1 MRVSKGKNKKLI
13 NAIENETEYIYMF
26 KLNASNPIE
35 KLLLSKVNS
44 AMQEKNLTVRDAF
57 LYVFSRSVEYGIN
70 SDTNIIN
77 ENAANSINDNVN
89 NNIIT
94 DKKEKKESDHDNDND
109 NDNNNSQSIIPP
121 ELQRQFDNFKN
132 KSSDENK
139 NDSSKSDNSA
149 AIGNF
154 LKKNFGTNY

>member
-70 SDTNIIN
+70 SDINIIN

-94 DKKEKKESDHDNDND
+94 DKKEKKESDDD

>member
-94 DKKEKKESDHDNDND
+94 DKKESYHD

>member
-13 NAIENETEYIYMF
+13 NAIENETEYTYMF

-70 SDTNIIN
+70 NDTNIIN
-77 ENAANSINDNVN
+77 ENAANSINNNVN

-94 DKKEKKESDHDNDND
+94 DKKEKKESDDD

-132 KSSDENK
+132 KSFDENK

>member
-94 DKKEKKESDHDNDND
+94 DKKEKKESYHD

>member
-13 NAIENETEYIYMF
+13 NAIENETEYTYMF

-94 DKKEKKESDHDNDND
+94 DKKEKKESDDD

>member
-13 NAIENETEYIYMF
+13 NAIENETEYTYMF

-77 ENAANSINDNVN
+77 QNAANSINDNVN

-94 DKKEKKESDHDNDND
+94 DKKESDYD

>member
-13 NAIENETEYIYMF
+13 NAIENETEYTYMF

-77 ENAANSINDNVN
+77 ENADNSINDNVN

-94 DKKEKKESDHDNDND
+94 DKKEKKESADDNDK
-109 NDNNNSQSIIPP
+109 NNSQSIIPP
-121 ELQRQFDNFKN
+121 ELQRQFDNFNN

>member
-13 NAIENETEYIYMF
+13 NAIENETEYTYMF

-77 ENAANSINDNVN
+77 QNAANSINDNVN

-94 DKKEKKESDHDNDND
+94 DKKEKKESDDD

>member
-13 NAIENETEYIYMF
+13 NAIENETEYTYMF

-70 SDTNIIN
+70 NDTNIIN
-77 ENAANSINDNVN
+77 ENAANSINNNVN

-94 DKKEKKESDHDNDND
+94 DKKEKKEKKESDDD

>member
-13 NAIENETEYIYMF
+13 NAIENETEYTYMF

-70 SDTNIIN
+70 NDTNIIN
-77 ENAANSINDNVN
+77 ENAANSINNNVN

-94 DKKEKKESDHDNDND
+94 DKKEKKESDDD

-154 LKKNFGTNY
+154 LKKNFGINY

>member
-35 KLLLSKVNS
+35 KLLLSKVNFV
-44 AMQEKNLTVRDAF
+44 MQEKNLTVRDAF
-57 LYVFSRSVEYGIN
+57 LYVFSKSVEYN
-70 SDTNIIN
+70 DSSVTNIIN
-77 ENAANSINDNVN
+77 ENVGNSINDNVN
-89 NNIIT
+89 NNVIT
-94 DKKEKKESDHDNDND
+94 DKKEEKESAVDNDK
-109 NDNNNSQSIIPP
+109 NNSQSIIPL
-121 ELQRQFDNFKN
+121 ELQKQFDNFNNN

-139 NDSSKSDNSA
+139 NDSNKSDNTA
-149 AIGNF
+149 VIGNF

>member
-13 NAIENETEYIYMF
+13 NAIENETEYTYMF
-26 KLNASNPIE
+26 KLNASNPVE
-35 KLLLSKVNS
+35 KLLLSKVNLI
-44 AMQEKNLTVRDAF
+44 MQEKNLTVRDAF
-57 LYVFSRSVEYGIN
+57 LYVFSKSVEYGIN
-70 SDTNIIN
+70 SNANIIN
-77 ENAANSINDNVN
+77 ENVDNSTNDNIS

-94 DKKEKKESDHDNDND
+94 DKEEEKEYAD
-109 NDNNNSQSIIPP
+109 DNNNSQSIIPS
-121 ELQRQFDNFKN
+121 ELQRKFDDFNS

-139 NDSSKSDNSA
+139 NDSSKSNNSE

>member
-13 NAIENETEYIYMF
+13 NAIENETEYTYMF

-94 DKKEKKESDHDNDND
+94 DKKEKKESYHD

>member
-13 NAIENETEYIYMF
+13 NAIENETEYTYMF

-94 DKKEKKESDHDNDND
+94 DKKEKKESDHDNDN
-109 NDNNNSQSIIPP
+109 NNSQSIIPP

>member
-13 NAIENETEYIYMF
+13 NAIENETEYTYMF

-70 SDTNIIN
+70 NDTNIIN
-77 ENAANSINDNVN
+77 ENAANSINNNVN

-94 DKKEKKESDHDNDND
+94 DKKEKKNLMMIMITIIHNQLFHQSFKDNLIILKISLLMKIKMIVV
-109 NDNNNSQSIIPP
+109 SQIT
-121 ELQRQFDNFKN
+121 LQQ
-132 KSSDENK
+132 
-139 NDSSKSDNSA
+139 
-149 AIGNF
+149 
-154 LKKNFGTNY
+154 

>member
-13 NAIENETEYIYMF
+13 NAIENETEYTYMF

-70 SDTNIIN
+70 SETNIIN
-77 ENAANSINDNVN
+77 ENADNIINDNVN

-94 DKKEKKESDHDNDND
+94 DKKEKKESADDNDK
-109 NDNNNSQSIIPP
+109 NNSQSIIPP
-121 ELQRQFDNFKN
+121 ELQRQFDNFNN

>member
-57 LYVFSRSVEYGIN
+57 LYVFLRSVEYGIN

-94 DKKEKKESDHDNDND
+94 DKKEKKESDDD

>member
-13 NAIENETEYIYMF
+13 NAIENETEYTYMF

-70 SDTNIIN
+70 SETNIIN
-77 ENAANSINDNVN
+77 ENADNSINDNVN

-94 DKKEKKESDHDNDND
+94 DKKEKKESADDNDK
-109 NDNNNSQSIIPP
+109 NNSQSIIPP
-121 ELQRQFDNFKN
+121 ELQRQFDNFNN

>member
-94 DKKEKKESDHDNDND
+94 DKKEKKESYHD

-149 AIGNF
+149 AIGNL

>member
-77 ENAANSINDNVN
+77 EKAANSINDNVN

-94 DKKEKKESDHDNDND
+94 DKKEKKESDDD

>member
-94 DKKEKKESDHDNDND
+94 DKKEKKESDDD

-121 ELQRQFDNFKN
+121 ELQIQFDNFKN

>member
-94 DKKEKKESDHDNDND
+94 DKKEKKESDDD

>member
-94 DKKEKKESDHDNDND
+94 DKKEKKESDHDNDN
-109 NDNNNSQSIIPP
+109 NNSQSIIPP
-121 ELQRQFDNFKN
+121 ELQRQFDNFIN
-132 KSSDENK
+132 KSSDENN

>member
-13 NAIENETEYIYMF
+13 NAIENETEYTYMF
-26 KLNASNPIE
+26 KLNASNPVE
-35 KLLLSKVNS
+35 KLLLSKVNLI
-44 AMQEKNLTVRDAF
+44 MQEKNLTVRDAF
-57 LYVFSRSVEYGIN
+57 LYVFSKSVEYGIN
-70 SDTNIIN
+70 SNANIIN
-77 ENAANSINDNVN
+77 ENVDNSTNDNIS

-94 DKKEKKESDHDNDND
+94 DKEEEKEYAD
-109 NDNNNSQSIIPP
+109 DNNNSQSIIPS
-121 ELQRQFDNFKN
+121 ELQRKFDDFNS

-139 NDSSKSDNSA
+139 NDSSKSDNSE

>member
-13 NAIENETEYIYMF
+13 NAIENETEYTYMF

-57 LYVFSRSVEYGIN
+57 LYVFSRSVEYRIN

-77 ENAANSINDNVN
+77 QNAANSINDNVN

-94 DKKEKKESDHDNDND
+94 DKKEKKESDD
-109 NDNNNSQSIIPP
+109 DNNNSQSIIPP

>member
-94 DKKEKKESDHDNDND
+94 DKKEKKESDHDNDN
-109 NDNNNSQSIIPP
+109 NNSQSIIPP

>member
-13 NAIENETEYIYMF
+13 NAIENETEYTYMF

-77 ENAANSINDNVN
+77 QNAANSINDNVN

-94 DKKEKKESDHDNDND
+94 DKKEKKESDYD

>member
-94 DKKEKKESDHDNDND
+94 DKKEKKNLMMIMITIIHNQLFHQSFKDNLIILKISLLMKIKMIVV
-109 NDNNNSQSIIPP
+109 SQIT
-121 ELQRQFDNFKN
+121 LQQ
-132 KSSDENK
+132 
-139 NDSSKSDNSA
+139 
-149 AIGNF
+149 
-154 LKKNFGTNY
+154 

>member
-13 NAIENETEYIYMF
+13 NAIENETEYTYMF

-70 SDTNIIN
+70 NDTNIIN
-77 ENAANSINDNVN
+77 ENAANSINNNVN

-94 DKKEKKESDHDNDND
+94 DKKEKKESDDD

>member
-89 NNIIT
+89 DNIIT
-94 DKKEKKESDHDNDND
+94 DKKESDDD

>member
-13 NAIENETEYIYMF
+13 NAIENETEYTYMF

-44 AMQEKNLTVRDAF
+44 EMQEKNLTVRDAF

-70 SDTNIIN
+70 NDTNIIN
-77 ENAANSINDNVN
+77 ENAANSINNNVN

-94 DKKEKKESDHDNDND
+94 DKKEKKESDDD

>member
-13 NAIENETEYIYMF
+13 NAIENETEYTYMF

-44 AMQEKNLTVRDAF
+44 AMQEKNLTVREAF

-77 ENAANSINDNVN
+77 QNAANSINDNVN

-94 DKKEKKESDHDNDND
+94 DKKESDYD